1 MPIPNAPAWE
11 PWLGLLQKVSL
22 FRGISPDDLCKLLL
36 QLSPTVQRYPAG
48 DIILLSGQEN
58 ASIRI
63 VLEGSIT
70 ASKISPGGQTV
81 TMAHM
86 QPGGIFGDVLSGS
99 STPSPV
105 TVTAA
110 ATCTILALPYERLML
125 PGCSDAAHCV
135 LLRNLVEA
143 ISDKYFSLCRRV
155 DLLILKSLRAKLCA
169 WLLEQYHRA
178 GCAMFSTPLTR
189 AQLAEYLNCERSALS
204 RELSRM
210 QAEGLLETHR
220 GSFKLL
226 NLAAIQTQYEGES
239 VS

>member
-22 FRGISPDDLCKLLL
+22 FRGISPDDLCRLLL

-110 ATCTILALPYERLML
+110 APCTVLALPYERLML

-143 ISDKYFSLCRRV
+143 ISDKYFSLCLAFRAISPGRLCHV
-155 DLLILKSLRAKLCA
+155 FHPAYPCPAGRIFKLRA
-169 WLLEQYHRA
+169 QRPFPRA
-178 GCAMFSTPLTR
+178 
-189 AQLAEYLNCERSALS
+189 
-204 RELSRM
+204 
-210 QAEGLLETHR
+210 
-220 GSFKLL
+220 
-226 NLAAIQTQYEGES
+226 
-239 VS
+239 

>member
-1 MPIPNAPAWE
+1 MDEYIP
-11 PWLGLLQKVSL
+11 
-22 FRGISPDDLCKLLL
+22 LLL
-36 QLSPTVQRYPAG
+36 STR
-48 DIILLSGQEN
+48 LLSGLDVSGLQQLLRCFAPAKRSFARGEILLLAGYEN
-58 ASIRI
+58 REIGI
-63 VLEGSIT
+63 LLEGQIEAVKTTADGTSVSIT
-70 ASKISPGGQTV
+70 
-81 TMAHM
+81 HM
-86 QPGGIFGDVLSGS
+86 GPGGIFGDVLSGS

-105 TVTAA
+105 TVTATA
-110 ATCTILALPYERLML
+110 PCIVLALPYERLML

-135 LLRNLVEA
+135 LLRNLVET

-210 QAEGLLETHR
+210 QVEGLLETHR

>member
-1 MPIPNAPAWE
+1 MDEYIP
-11 PWLGLLQKVSL
+11 
-22 FRGISPDDLCKLLL
+22 LLL
-36 QLSPTVQRYPAG
+36 STR
-48 DIILLSGQEN
+48 LLSGLDVPGLQQLLRCFAPAKRSFARGEILLLAGYEN
-58 ASIRI
+58 REIGI
-63 VLEGSIT
+63 LLEGQIEAVKTTADGTSVSIT
-70 ASKISPGGQTV
+70 
-81 TMAHM
+81 HM
-86 QPGGIFGDVLSGS
+86 GPGGIFGDVLSGS

-110 ATCTILALPYERLML
+110 ATCTVLALPYERLML
-125 PGCSDAAHCV
+125 PGCSDTAHYV

-178 GCAMFSTPLTR
+178 GCVMFSTPLTR

>member
-1 MPIPNAPAWE
+1 MDEYIP
-11 PWLGLLQKVSL
+11 
-22 FRGISPDDLCKLLL
+22 LLL
-36 QLSPTVQRYPAG
+36 STR
-48 DIILLSGQEN
+48 LLSGLDVPGLQQLLRCFAPAKRSFARGEILLLAGYEN
-58 ASIRI
+58 REIGI
-63 VLEGSIT
+63 LLEGQIEAVKTTADGTSVSIT
-70 ASKISPGGQTV
+70 
-81 TMAHM
+81 HM
-86 QPGGIFGDVLSGS
+86 GPGGIFGDVLSGS

-125 PGCSDAAHCV
+125 PGCSDTAHCV

-169 WLLEQYHRA
+169 WLLEQHHRA

-226 NLAAIQTQYEGES
+226 NLAAIQMQYEGES

>member
-1 MPIPNAPAWE
+1 MDEYIP
-11 PWLGLLQKVSL
+11 
-22 FRGISPDDLCKLLL
+22 LLL
-36 QLSPTVQRYPAG
+36 STR
-48 DIILLSGQEN
+48 LLSGLDVSGLQQLLRCFAPAKRSFARGEILLLAGYEN
-58 ASIRI
+58 REIGI
-63 VLEGSIT
+63 LLEGQIEAVKTTADGTSVSIT
-70 ASKISPGGQTV
+70 
-81 TMAHM
+81 HM
-86 QPGGIFGDVLSGS
+86 GPGGIFGDVLSGS

-105 TVTAA
+105 TVTATA
-110 ATCTILALPYERLML
+110 PCIVLALPYERLML

>member
-11 PWLGLLQKVSL
+11 PWLGLLQKASL
-22 FRGISPDDLCKLLL
+22 FRGISPDDLCRLLL

-63 VLEGSIT
+63 VLEGSII

-110 ATCTILALPYERLML
+110 APCTVLALPYERLML

-155 DLLILKSLRAKLCA
+155 DLLILKSLRAKLCGSVVDGHA
-169 WLLEQYHRA
+169 AGGNHRLRRAAGGDARLGNALLQPLLHGHHLRIQDSRKKSNGRRA
-178 GCAMFSTPLTR
+178 STTGR
-189 AQLAEYLNCERSALS
+189 AAR
-204 RELSRM
+204 
-210 QAEGLLETHR
+210 
-220 GSFKLL
+220 
-226 NLAAIQTQYEGES
+226 AA
-239 VS
+239 

>member
-22 FRGISPDDLCKLLL
+22 FRGISPDDLCRLLL

-99 STPSPV
+99 HQKSPV
-105 TVTAA
+105 T
-110 ATCTILALPYERLML
+110 ILARTECTALFLPYEKILHPCKEL
-125 PGCSDAAHCV
+125 HSCHS
-135 LLRNLVEA
+135 LLLQNLVST
-143 ISDKYFSLCRRV
+143 ISDKYFTLNHRI

-169 WLLEQYHRA
+169 YLMDMRMRA
-178 GCAMFSTPLTR
+178 GQDTFTIPFTR
-189 AQLAEYLNCERSALS
+189 TELAEYLNCERSALS

-210 QAEGLLETHR
+210 QAEGLIETYR
-220 GSFKLL
+220 SSFKILDVNRL
-226 NLAAIQTQYEGES
+226 SSQCPQ
-239 VS
+239 